1 MGFNLGV
8 ALGAG
13 VNNAI
18 DTKGKLARQAIDD
31 IQAQKLGKEF
41 AQEGE
46 YEESFKKNS
55 ALGQSNAGEVY
66 DQGIDYGN
74 AEQNAAVRSAM
85 LKLKPEEQQALL
97 KAYKGSEVD
106 QSVRAAIPAGAGT
119 TNSSATGAAPFVA
132 RTDPNVV
139 PTVDFNGKPVTEAMP
154 VAAPAS
160 AVPTA
165 PTEAPTAGPVA
176 AVPAQRQGIDL
187 SNVKISGGTPRSH
200 EQITAAVMEDMARSG
215 NMAGWSKAAAINK
228 LAREVTAGKATDDI
242 MNASRDVQKEWKE
255 GIEKNGVAATVD
267 AFAERLAA
275 EGINVKN
282 VMGRDGKAGVAIL
295 GADGQTQ
302 RVLTSPA
309 DITKEFTQ
317 AHQQHV
323 MSQLMTAVP
332 GLPAKDYMSM
342 MKDGAQSNYYTDKI
356 KLDKA
361 MQPYE
366 IAAKQAATN
375 ASNASAAN
383 STAANKRAADL
394 HPGALTAQTNASN
407 ASVAQTEAYGLGKV
421 KGSFTAE
428 DGQIVNEMDNG
439 KFRWAGNGKVIDGDQ
454 FATMKLTPMS
464 TRNGSVAQT
473 HTDAATGELLYT
485 RNDDPGMFNAK
496 GQKVEVASGMAV
508 PNAQAKPRTYPAVET
523 AWQTQYG
530 ALQKSGRYDHN
541 GSQKDMDRVDR
552 TVQQDQDT
560 FYRQAGQPTPS
571 QVRGFNSGVFPTG
584 TMNKG
589 KDISGMQMPQ
599 SMVDE
604 FFKKYPTAR
613 QRAISN

>member
-1 MGFNLGV
+1 MAFNLGA

-13 VNNAI
+13 VNTYVDTNAKIARTRI
-18 DTKGKLARQAIDD
+18 DALQGAKLE
-31 IQAQKLGKEF
+31 KEF

-46 YEESFKKNS
+46 YDESFRTHA

-106 QSVRAAIPAGAGT
+106 QSVRAAIPAGAGA
-119 TNSSATGAAPFVA
+119 TNSSANGAAPFVA
-132 RTDPNVV
+132 RTDPNIV
-139 PTVDFNGKPVTEAMP
+139 PTVDFYGKPVTE
-154 VAAPAS
+154 AAPAS

-165 PTEAPTAGPVA
+165 QVETPVA
-176 AVPAQRQGIDL
+176 AAPQRQGIDL

-200 EQITAAVMEDMARSG
+200 EDITAAVMEDMARSG
-215 NMAGWSKAAAINK
+215 NMAGWTKAAAINK
-228 LAREVTAGKATDDI
+228 LAREVTAATATDKI
-242 MNASRDVQKEWKE
+242 FKESQATTAEWDTSIK
-255 GIEKNGVAATVD
+255 KNGVAATID
-267 AFAERLAA
+267 AFSERLAA

-282 VMGRDGKAGVAIL
+282 VIGKDGKAGVAIL
-295 GADGQTQ
+295 DSDGRTE
-302 RVLTSPA
+302 RVLNSTA
-309 DITKEFTQ
+309 DISKEFHS
-317 AHQQHV
+317 AHRTFTMQRL
-323 MSQLMTAVP
+323 STIP
-332 GLPAKDYMSM
+332 GTSAKDAVSIYADME
-342 MKDGAQSNYYTDKI
+342 KGNYYSKDI
-356 KLDKA
+356 KLKEA
-361 MQPYE
+361 MQPYLMR
-366 IAAKQAATN
+366 ASTAATN
-375 ASNASAAN
+375 ASNASAAH
-383 STAANKRAADL
+383 SAGAESRAAAL
-394 HPGALTAQTNASN
+394 QPTALRLATAGAENAE
-407 ASVAQTEAYGLGKV
+407 VGKV

-571 QVRGFNSGVFPTG
+571 QVRSFNSGVFPTG
-584 TMNKG
+584 TRNKQG
-589 KDISGMQMPQ
+589 KDISGMEMPS

-604 FFKKYPTAR
+604 FFKKHPTAR